1 MRNSNTFRELSS
13 EKEKE
18 ILKIPEG
25 LHEYRVTIRLLIN
38 HLLKTNMNALFLMES
53 KGRSWIYTN
62 ELPEKALIKFIVDS
76 FIDDPYLMNLVMTEY
91 NTVMEIPEPEEGR
104 IEVTPNQKLELEL
117 ESNIIPEPE
126 VVSEPTLKPEQK
138 PDDYLTPKDVEKTYQ
153 ISTKTLANWR
163 SQGRGPEFF
172 KFGNK
177 VRYLRKNV
185 EKWKEQSRRKIYNR
199 KQ

>member
-1 MRNSNTFRELSS
+1 MKNSNAFRELSS

-62 ELPEKALIKFIVDS
+62 ELPEQALIKFIVDS

-91 NTVMEIPEPEEGR
+91 NTAMEIPEPEEGG
-104 IEVTPNQKLELEL
+104 IEATPNQKLELEL
-117 ESNIIPEPE
+117 ESNIIPDPE
-126 VVSEPTLKPEQK
+126 VVSEPILKSEQK

-172 KFGNK
+172 KLGNK

-185 EKWKEQSRRKIYNR
+185 ENWVEQSRRKICNGS
-199 KQ
+199 